1 VDRVTESSE
10 SFVWELGEA
19 GLIDRILAHIGAPAP
34 GVIGGGDDAAV
45 VPLGRDR
52 VLMTTDALVEG
63 IDFDFA
69 YCSGADVGWKAIAVN
84 ASDIA
89 AMCGRPFWA
98 TVSLALPPDTL
109 VSRIDDEVEGMLEA
123 AARWD
128 IGLVGGDISRAS
140 EMSVSVTMIGST
152 LSGDPVMRS
161 GARVGDALCVTGSL
175 GGAAAGLRLL
185 QHEAIGAGR
194 AGDHPSGQ
202 TRGSSHA
209 TGRLRA
215 RQLRPEARVQEAA
228 ILARFEP
235 SSMIDLS
242 DGLAL
247 DLSRLMRASDAGCQ
261 IDAAVLPLDPGLS
274 SLYGA
279 DREAAFELAMAGG
292 EDFELLFTIA
302 SESATDA
309 AAALEHSGTPCTR
322 IGTVVEHGCA
332 VGERSLSEWEGIG
345 WDHLRSP

>member
-1 VDRVTESSE
+1 
-10 SFVWELGEA
+10 
-19 GLIDRILAHIGAPAP
+19 LIDRILAHIGAPAP

-45 VPLGRDR
+45 VPMGGDR

-63 IDFDFA
+63 IDFDFS

-89 AMCGRPFWA
+89 AMCGRPLWV

-109 VSRIDDEVEGMLEA
+109 VSRIDEEVEGMLEA
-123 AARWD
+123 AAKWD
-128 IGLVGGDISRAS
+128 IGLVGGDLSRAS
-140 EMSVSVTMIGST
+140 EMSVSVTMIGSA
-152 LSGDPVMRS
+152 LSVAPVMRS

-185 QHEAIGAGR
+185 QHQGVGAGR

-202 TRGSSHA
+202 TPGSSDA
-209 TGRLRA
+209 TAGLRA
-215 RQLRPEARVQEAA
+215 RQLRPEARVREAA

-247 DLSRLMRASDAGCQ
+247 DLSRLMTASETGCEVD
-261 IDAAVLPLDPGLS
+261 DAALPLDPGLS
-274 SLYGA
+274 ALYGE
-279 DREAAFELAMAGG
+279 DREAAVELAMAGG

-302 SESATDA
+302 NESAPDV
-309 AAALEHSGTPCTR
+309 AAALQHSGTPCTK
-322 IGTVVEHGCA
+322 IGTIVEHGCT
-332 VGERSLSEWEGIG
+332 VGGRSLSEWEGLG